1 MADLV
6 STLRITGRIGN
17 RSISFTHT
25 YTMTDVYD
33 AGLRNSS
40 GAASSSSY
48 LGGSNVVGEQYL
60 YLQDTP
66 NYLLMANINP
76 QFPVVFNVTSSSAPI
91 IEIICA
97 AGSFCILGA
106 VSGMVNLTNATGSTT
121 LLDVGNVFGNGLDGF
136 PMGTPSIFM
145 AFNGVS

>member
-40 GAASSSSY
+40 GAASDASY
-48 LGGSNVVGEQYL
+48 LGGNNVNAEQYL

-66 NYLLMANINP
+66 NYLLMANISP
-76 QFPVVFNVTSSSAPI
+76 QFPVVFNITSSSAPI
-91 IEIICA
+91 AEMVLVP
-97 AGSFCILGA
+97 GSFAILGA
-106 VSGMVNLTNATGSTT
+106 VSGMLNLTNATGSTT
-121 LLDVGNVFGNGLDGF
+121 LLDVGNVFCSSVPGI
-136 PMGTPSIFM
+136 PIGTSAVFM
-145 AFNGVS
+145 AFNAVS